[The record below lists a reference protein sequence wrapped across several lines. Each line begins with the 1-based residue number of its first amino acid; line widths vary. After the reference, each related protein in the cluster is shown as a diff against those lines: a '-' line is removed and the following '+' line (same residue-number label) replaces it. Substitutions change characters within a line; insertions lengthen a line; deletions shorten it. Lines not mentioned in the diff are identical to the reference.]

1 MSATTPDL
9 KYNFLKFVFPV
20 FLIMCLGMCKPEV
33 LDTLEFGLQ
42 RCEPPDG
49 VLGTWVLWKSSNG
62 SNCWA
67 ISPVC
72 ICKLKLGFILAAYF
86 FPLELGIVL
95 MPGTPGFEKQ
105 RQKKVLHTEFETSL
119 GFVRS
124 CVKTKTQLF
133 WVKL

>member
-1 MSATTPDL
+1 MSAITPVL

-20 FLIMCLGMCKPEV
+20 FLIMCLGMYNPEV

-42 RCEPPDG
+42 RCGCWE
-49 VLGTWVLWKSSNG
+49 LGSSG

-72 ICKLKLGFILAAYF
+72 IYKLKLGLILAAYF
-86 FPLELGIVL
+86 FSLELGMVL
-95 MPGTPGFEKQ
+95 MLGTPGFEKQ
-105 RQKKVLHTEFETSL
+105 RQKKLLHTEFETSL